1 MNHWLES
8 VQNLAQGGQ
17 GGVLVTVAETRGSTP
32 RETGAK
38 LLVGPDEVAG
48 TIGGGNLEFKAVELA
63 RRLLA
68 HGAGDAT
75 LRRFPLG
82 PALGQCCG
90 GVATVLFEPLM
101 GVAPHWSEALV
112 RLRETRQTGVLVSRG
127 DGPAAKR
134 LVDAS
139 GGHGSLGDPAWDKQA
154 DAAAREL
161 LADEATQARLVQLD
175 GLPPLLLEPQ
185 RPRNFHIVL
194 FGAGHVGRALA
205 RLLGGLD
212 CTVDWVDSRPEQFP
226 RDLPGNVRMWVREVP
241 EAMVDTIPSGSYVL
255 VMTHSHPL
263 DQRIVE
269 RVLRRADSNYCGL
282 IGSESKRRNF
292 ERRLLAQG
300 LSANDWGRLSC
311 PIGVP
316 GIVGKRPE
324 EIAVAVAAELLQV
337 RDRMVNREAGVP
349 QP

>member
-1 MNHWLES
+1 MNDWLES
-8 VQNLAQGGQ
+8 VQNLARGGQ
-17 GGVLVTVAETRGSTP
+17 PGVLVTVAETRGSTP
-32 RETGAK
+32 RESGAK
-38 LLVGPDEVAG
+38 LLVTPEEVAG

-63 RRLLA
+63 RQLLA
-68 HGAGDAT
+68 DGAVAAT

-90 GVATVLFEPLM
+90 GVAVLLFEPLA
-101 GVAPHWSEALV
+101 GTPPAWTEGLA
-112 RLRETRQTGVLVSRG
+112 RLREARLPGVLVSRG

-134 LVDAS
+134 LVGAA
-139 GGHGSLGDPAWDKQA
+139 GGHGSLGDPAWDERA

-161 LADEATQARLVQLD
+161 LAGGDAQARLVQLQ

-185 RPRNFHIVL
+185 RPCDFHIVL
-194 FGAGHVGRALA
+194 FGAGHVGRALV

-226 RDLPGNVRMWVREVP
+226 RELPANVRMIVDEVP
-241 EAMVDTIPSGSYVL
+241 EAAVDEIPAGSYVL

-263 DQRIVE
+263 DQAIVE
-269 RVLRRADSNYCGL
+269 RVLRRADSRYCGL
-282 IGSESKRRNF
+282 IGSESKRRKF

-300 LSANDWGRLSC
+300 LSAADWGRLTC

-316 GIVGKRPE
+316 GIAGKRPE

-337 RDRMVNREAGVP
+337 RDRTPSPPLRA
-349 QP
+349 